1 MTPLVKLCLTLLIFD
16 AKIRFSSLHEI
27 HERIP
32 APEPEPEPEA
42 DPARGGYGY
51 TRYNRESYSRE
62 SYYNSGGSN
71 YPSNNGYGSGSGYG
85 RNLSPINKSKAQ
97 SEPDQNIADQCFQ
110 QTSCNPGDKYR
121 TADGTCNNLRRTWWG
136 SVNTAHVRLM
146 RPYYEDGVSEY
157 RVSRVDSSELPS
169 ARLLSR
175 TFLPDLNISD
185 IHTRMYLQF
194 SQLVAHDVTLNPQVT
209 SGPAKCCSE
218 SGDAVESKSGVCR
231 PISVPRND
239 DFYSQF
245 DRNCLEYKQSESI
258 NCSTVDPLQ
267 PIVRS
272 THFIDVSFM
281 YGSLP
286 DKAREL
292 RTGSRGQMRV
302 RSVNGKDYLPT
313 AAASSCPFAKKNC
326 YDAGD
331 IRVNQHLDLAV
342 TQTVW
347 LRVHNHIANKL
358 IQLNPGWSKRD
369 ELVYQETRRIVIAFF
384 QHITYAE
391 WLPILIG
398 SDFARTSGLSPT
410 NSGYFVGYNPD
421 VNPSTLA
428 DFAGAAFRG
437 LHSLIP
443 GVIRLANERRAT
455 NQELPFSSTL
465 QHPGDFMEEGDT
477 YDSTLRGLG
486 SQKQQFQDRWMTEQ
500 ITNFMID
507 EDVPQRGQGQFGDDL
522 CARDIQRGRDF
533 GLRPYVEYRELC
545 GLSPARSFRDLN
557 DFIDADQVQLLS
569 RVYRGVGDV
578 DYYIGGLLE
587 NVIRG
592 TLSSPSFRCV
602 FGEAFYRYKFGDRYF
617 YEGAP
622 SYNPGAFS
630 QVQLN
635 AIKKVLLSQ
644 IMCIGSD
651 NISSMQLRAFYQPLQ
666 SNPVVSCAQLI
677 SDFDQILNTFQVGGG
692 GGPPPP
698 QNPQNPPPPPHI
710 QTHK

>member
-1 MTPLVKLCLTLLIFD
+1 MTQSLVKLCLTLLMFTG
-16 AKIRFSSLHEI
+16 KIRFGSLHDVR
-27 HERIP
+27 ERYADP
-32 APEPEPEPEA
+32 EPHPEPEPEPEP
-42 DPARGGYGY
+42 DPARGGYGYGY

-62 SYYNSGGSN
+62 SYYNSGGSR
-71 YPSNNGYGSGSGYG
+71 YGGSRGSDSDAPE
-85 RNLSPINKSKAQ
+85 LSPINKFKAQ
-97 SEPDQNIADQCFQ
+97 SEDEQNIADQCFQ
-110 QTSCNPGDKYR
+110 RTQCNGGAKYR

-146 RPYYEDGVSEY
+146 RPYYEDGVSQY
-157 RVSRVDSSELPS
+157 RVSQADSSELPS

-175 TFLPDLNISD
+175 TFLPDLNVSD
-185 IHTRMYLQF
+185 IHTRMYLEF

-218 SGDAVESKSGVCR
+218 SGNAVRSTFGVCH

-245 DRNCLEYKQSESI
+245 DRACLEYKQSESI
-258 NCSTVDPLQ
+258 NCSVGPLQ

-302 RSVNGKDYLPT
+302 KRVNGKDYLPT
-313 AAASSCPFAKKNC
+313 VPTSQCPFARRNC

-331 IRVNQHLDLAV
+331 VRVNQHLDLAV
-342 TQTVW
+342 LQTVW
-347 LRVHNHIANKL
+347 LRFHNYIANKL
-358 IQLNPGWSKRD
+358 IQLNPGWSNRD
-369 ELVYQETRRIVIAFF
+369 ELVYQETRRIVIACF

-398 SDFARTSGLSPT
+398 ADFARTSGLTPT
-410 NSGYFVGYNPD
+410 KNGYFQGYDAD

-428 DFAGAAFRG
+428 DFSGAAFRG

-443 GVIRLANERRAT
+443 GIVRLANDRRAT

-465 QHPGDFMEEGDT
+465 QHPGDFLEDGDT

-486 SQKQQFQDRWMTEQ
+486 SQMQQFQDRFMTEQ

-507 EDVPQRGQGQFGDDL
+507 QDVPERGQGQFGDDL

-533 GLRPYVEYRELC
+533 GLQPYVEYRELC
-545 GLSPARSFRDLN
+545 GLSRTRSFRDLI
-557 DFIDADQVQLLS
+557 DFMDSDQVYRLGQ
-569 RVYRGVGDV
+569 VYRSVNDI

-602 FGEAFYRYKFGDRYF
+602 FGEAFYRYKYGDRYF

-622 SYNPGAFS
+622 SSNPGAFS
-630 QVQLN
+630 PVQLN
-635 AIKKVLLSQ
+635 AIKKVFLSQ
-644 IMCIGSD
+644 IICIGSD
-651 NISSMQLRAFYQPLQ
+651 NVSSMQVRAFYGPSQ
-666 SNPVVSCAQLI
+666 SNPIVACSQLI
-677 SDFDQILNTFQVGGG
+677 SDFDEILHTFQEDY
-692 GGPPPP
+692 
-698 QNPQNPPPPPHI
+698 
-710 QTHK
+710 K